1 MNLRYNKDMIT
12 LYLDMDGVLCNFDKA
27 YRAFDPEKSDRK
39 RFRSAVLDYH
49 IFEDLEFMPDTQE
62 LLNYVSKLE
71 GITIEILTSMGTF
84 DAIQGNAAKYQKLKW
99 LNTHNI
105 PYKANFVRCKQ
116 EKANFAHDR
125 AILVDDSIGCITPF
139 AAKHGHAIHHSKSS
153 DTIQQIHDT
162 IRGINGLYALK
173 FGWVSMGS
181 YA

>member
-1 MNLRYNKDMIT
+1 MYNMTMIT

-27 YRAFDPEKSDRK
+27 YRKIDPEKADRK
-39 RFRSAVLDYH
+39 KFRDAVMMYR

-62 LLNYVSKLE
+62 LLNYVCKLD
-71 GITIEILTSMGTF
+71 GINIEILTSMGTY
-84 DAIQGNAAKYQKLKW
+84 DAIQGNHARSQKLHW
-99 LNTHNI
+99 LNKNNI
-105 PYKANFVRCKQ
+105 PYKANFVRAKQ

-139 AAKHGHAIHHSKSS
+139 AAKGGHAIHHSRSS

-162 IRGINGLYALK
+162 IRGINGLNALK
-173 FGWVSMGS
+173 FGYDSLGT

>member
-1 MNLRYNKDMIT
+1 MIT

-27 YRAFDPEKSDRK
+27 YRALDPEKADRK
-39 RFRSAVLDYH
+39 KFRDAVFTYK

-71 GITIEILTSMGTF
+71 NINIEILTSMGTY
-84 DAIQGNAAKYQKLKW
+84 DEIQGNHARSQKLHW
-99 LNTHNI
+99 LNKHNI
-105 PYKANFVRCKQ
+105 PYKANFVRAKQ

-125 AILVDDSIGCITPF
+125 AILVDDSSGCINPF
-139 AAKHGHAIHHSKSS
+139 VAKGGHGILHVRSS

-162 IRGINGLYALK
+162 IRGIRGLYALRTD
-173 FGWVSMGS
+173 